1 MIFARYRCSI
11 VKLCCS
17 ILFISVL
24 TGCTADRDSSATE
37 PAFNVADQTLK
48 DIVDAL
54 ETGDITSTDLVEAY
68 LARIDTMDWQGPT
81 LNAVIATHPNA
92 MALAAESDEGCRAT
106 EPAGWRAG
114 VVERQYRV

>member
-11 VKLCCS
+11 VKLCYS
-17 ILFISVL
+17 IFFISVL
-24 TGCTADRDSSATE
+24 TGCTADRDSWATE

-68 LARIDTMDWQGPT
+68 LARIDTMDRQGPT
-81 LNAVIATHPNA
+81 LNAVIATHPTPSPSPRRA
-92 MALAAESDEGCRAT
+92 MRGAKRAIL
-106 EPAGWRAG
+106 RA
-114 VVERQYRV
+114 RWMACCC

>member
-24 TGCTADRDSSATE
+24 TGCTARRDSSATE

-68 LARIDTMDWQGPT
+68 LARIDTMDRRGRRSMQ
-81 LNAVIATHPNA
+81 
-92 MALAAESDEGCRAT
+92 
-106 EPAGWRAG
+106 
-114 VVERQYRV
+114 